1 MVKFFIYI
9 FIIFILANCSSKIT
23 HSGKILNQEDLKN
36 INFSNKQNLIN
47 KLGFPNYVDPIE
59 NKLFYFTEKSE
70 KNSIFKKKINYS
82 YVFVFET
89 DENDQIVGSKVYDIK
104 NIKNINFSDDKTSNE
119 LVKRGLLEKI
129 FGGVGT
135 KQEIPTTP

>member
-1 MVKFFIYI
+1 M
-9 FIIFILANCSSKIT
+9 ANCSSKIT

-89 DENDQIVGSKVYDIK
+89 DKNDKIVGSKVYDIK
-104 NIKNINFSDDKTSNE
+104 NIKKINFSDDKTSNE
-119 LVKRGLLEKI
+119 LIKRGLLEKI

>member
-1 MVKFFIYI
+1 M
-9 FIIFILANCSSKIT
+9 ANCSSKIT